1 MISQNS
7 NTFLQLCKSECESKE
22 ILSEILCG
30 KHTRKSSSIL
40 VVSFDVHILT
50 HNALISILCQIDSR
64 CEWEI
69 QCSFYTCNCDFF
81 FFAKWNKQER
91 FKILL
96 LHINANNK
104 KKKDFWCYRNIEKTK
119 STECCAANEYYSVV
133 VSKSNVTSQW
143 ITFFSQALCDIT
155 VWKNKNYRSSKKCKI
170 ASV

>member
-1 MISQNS
+1 MNDYQCARRCLFEIVTWSHCKSCDWRFKIWWSWQFLFWFVFFNLWTIEKTNKQNSETSAFHHSMISQNS

-81 FFAKWNKQER
+81 FF
-91 FKILL
+91 
-96 LHINANNK
+96 
-104 KKKDFWCYRNIEKTK
+104 C
-119 STECCAANEYYSVV
+119 
-133 VSKSNVTSQW
+133 
-143 ITFFSQALCDIT
+143 
-155 VWKNKNYRSSKKCKI
+155 
-170 ASV
+170 

>member
-81 FFAKWNKQER
+81 FF
-91 FKILL
+91 LL
-96 LHINANNK
+96 NETNRKDLKYCYFTLMQIT